1 MSVEDLIKNDT
12 SFSLNNFIINA
23 NNIYMMLQSAVMVG
37 NLSQVK
43 NRISDKV
50 LQKYQHIIDD
60 FDNNNLRQIYEELNV
75 KRINNR

>member
-43 NRISDKV
+43 I
-50 LQKYQHIIDD
+50 
-60 FDNNNLRQIYEELNV
+60 LRVTI
-75 KRINNR
+75 

>member
-43 NRISDKV
+43 NKISDK
-50 LQKYQHIIDD
+50 IIVQWPEMLKVYK
-60 FDNNNLRQIYEELNV
+60 NAEYYGTLV
-75 KRINNR
+75 